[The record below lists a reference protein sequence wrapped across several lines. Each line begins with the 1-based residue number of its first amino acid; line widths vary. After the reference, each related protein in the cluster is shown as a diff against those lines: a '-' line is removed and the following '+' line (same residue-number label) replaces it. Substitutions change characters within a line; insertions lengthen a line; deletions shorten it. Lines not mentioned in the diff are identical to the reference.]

1 MWADLVPRDE
11 KSFVLCKGQC
21 FVPSACDDK
30 NRRERERERA
40 NERDCILFCNHSKS
54 SRSSQALDRQSQV
67 EEKEPQ
73 YHHEIVSEPVRT

>member
-1 MWADLVPRDE
+1 MSHRMRKA
-11 KSFVLCKGQC
+11 LCSAKDNALSRQPATIKKG
-21 FVPSACDDK
+21 
-30 NRRERERERA
+30 ERERERA
-40 NERDCILFCNHSKS
+40 KERDCILFCNHSKS